1 MLKLS
6 KLSCLAIC
14 FAIVFTSCKKK
25 ENTTE
30 EPAPTTT
37 GSTTTPTVAP
47 ETHYIPADFN
57 DANGMLVITKSVTKQ
72 TTASSSSE
80 SSSNYGTA
88 KFTTTP
94 NNFTTMVDA
103 GSVSVNASSF
113 TQNPDYSYYNI
124 STFLFSSPIATWS
137 VAGTPTISA
146 FTYSLATPI
155 VTTPTTNI
163 TVNKASGFAFN
174 FSSITNKDSI
184 SILIKTQF
192 ASTVT
197 ATTVEKKYLHS
208 ATSASFS
215 PAELLALPTG
225 TCDMV
230 IKCKKY
236 AKDTVSGKY
245 FYFINNTV
253 FTQNVIVN

>member
-1 MLKLS
+1 MKKFIQLPFLVA
-6 KLSCLAIC
+6 CLILT
-14 FAIVFTSCKKK
+14 VVSCKKK
-25 ENTTE
+25 ETNNTE
-30 EPAPTTT
+30 EPPATT
-37 GSTTTPTVAP
+37 GSTTTPTVTP
-47 ETHYIPADFN
+47 ETHFIPADFN
-57 DANGMLVITKSVTKQ
+57 DANGMLIVTKSITKQ
-72 TTASSSSE
+72 TTATSSSE
-80 SSSNYGTA
+80 FSSNYGSA

-94 NNFTTMVDA
+94 NNFTTMVD
-103 GSVSVNASSF
+103 GGFVSVNGSSF

-124 STFLFSSPIATWS
+124 STFLFPSSIATWS

-155 VTTPTTNI
+155 VTTPSTNI
-163 TVNKASGFAFN
+163 TVNKASGFTFN

-192 ASTVT
+192 SSTIT
-197 ATTVEKKYLHS
+197 ATTVEKKYLYS
-208 ATSASFS
+208 ANSASFS
-215 PAELLALPTG
+215 PSELLALPTG

-230 IKCKKY
+230 IKCNKY